1 MDEFAEAH
9 RGLEEVLQLSKD
21 HLAGL
26 SDFSQIAEVLNNLGC
41 LSFMCGQTDAAM
53 TMFKECLDIQSTVL
67 KRSLYGGPRWSGQS
81 TSLSISVT
89 RGNIGYIKMLSKSAD
104 VAIVEFEAS
113 LMVSYLSIL
122 TC

>member
-1 MDEFAEAH
+1 MDEFEEAH
-9 RGLEEVLQLSKD
+9 RDLEEVLELSKN

-41 LSFMCGQTDAAM
+41 LSFMCGQSDAAM
-53 TMFKECLDIQSTVL
+53 MMFQECLDVQSAVL

-89 RGNIGYIKMLSKSAD
+89 RGNIGYIKMLSKSAEA
-104 VAIVEFEAS
+104 AIVEFEAS
-113 LMVSYLSIL
+113 LMVRDLSIL